1 MLSKPSPLSSLHE
14 PSPNPKRRDTVIS
27 EKVRNFREHHG
38 KQGCDFPRTE
48 KNYHTSPSPPAP
60 SSPPQKTPIRKR
72 QGGEEKNKTK
82 QNKTQAAPLW
92 EIKAVEMTFD
102 TARPQLKNK
111 GKVLGWLSLTHSLSL
126 LTLLSNICFS
136 FPLKQRLYL
145 NVFYFKTHSFYL
157 KCDPLEKVLSHIK
170 HS

>member
-1 MLSKPSPLSSLHE
+1 MSNYISERNSKKCFHSLPLFLPSRT
-14 PSPNPKRRDTVIS
+14 SPNPKRRDTVIS

-38 KQGCDFPRTE
+38 KPGCDFPRTE
-48 KNYHTSPSPPAP
+48 RNYHTNPSLPALF
-60 SSPPQKTPIRKR
+60 SPPQKTPIRK
-72 QGGEEKNKTK
+72 QQGEEEKIKKAKN
-82 QNKTQAAPLW
+82 TQAAPPW

-136 FPLKQRLYL
+136 FPCL
-145 NVFYFKTHSFYL
+145 
-157 KCDPLEKVLSHIK
+157 
-170 HS
+170 